1 MRVVPDVDELLAV
14 VAEVGM
20 ELHPDRVRVVA
31 SKIEGLGS
39 VEQFTLA
46 RPAFGPNTDKVL
58 IAKLGHAWHGA
69 DTMSPR
75 DVATA
80 LRGASATAV
89 EQQRR
94 GTVELTWTGPSSGQV
109 PVRHTEQVLMEVI
122 NAAERRLFIVSFVAY
137 QVKSIGKA
145 LIEAAQ
151 RGVQIDVLLESSTA
165 RGGRVDH
172 DSAAAMRKVVPSA
185 RLFAWSSHEKGAA
198 GQYSGVVHAKC
209 AVADGRVAFI
219 TSANLTSAAMERNM
233 ELGVLMTGG
242 GHPGRLQHHL
252 DTLVSSNVLEPILYP
267 SDSS

>member
-1 MRVVPDVDELLAV
+1 MDELLAV
-14 VAEVGM
+14 VAELGL

-58 IAKLGHAWHGA
+58 IAKLGQAWHGA
-69 DTMSPR
+69 DSMSPR

-94 GTVELTWTGPSSGQV
+94 GSVELTWTGPSSGQV

-122 NAAERRLFIVSFVAY
+122 NAAQRRLFIVSFVAY

-145 LIEAAQ
+145 LAEAVQ

-165 RGGRVDH
+165 HGGKVDH
-172 DSAAAMRKVVPSA
+172 DSKAKRCNEIGRRSDVVPN
-185 RLFAWSSHEKGAA
+185 SS
-198 GQYSGVVHAKC
+198 V
-209 AVADGRVAFI
+209 
-219 TSANLTSAAMERNM
+219 
-233 ELGVLMTGG
+233 
-242 GHPGRLQHHL
+242 GHPVININTPRVELPRGREVVGFVGRRKTIPA
-252 DTLVSSNVLEPILYP
+252 DP
-267 SDSS
+267 DA